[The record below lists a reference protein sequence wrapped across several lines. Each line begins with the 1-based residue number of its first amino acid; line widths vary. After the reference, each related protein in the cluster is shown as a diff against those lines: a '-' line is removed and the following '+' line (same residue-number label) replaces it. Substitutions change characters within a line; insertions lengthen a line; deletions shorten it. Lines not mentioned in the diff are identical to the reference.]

1 MQLGLY
7 KPPPLWI
14 SNYDVISWLQ
24 YKLIHY
30 SVILINPHNTMH
42 YPSTIALYSI
52 CSIAILAMF
61 YPSLRHFGW
70 TYYCRLIW
78 IPAAHTLLK
87 FHFLTSPSFRHF
99 KLLILAG
106 PITPIT
112 VHRPELFGVVQVPTV
127 QQTAGVGRPALRQ
140 RLPRPLPPQWENRG
154 GLEFFST
161 LPV

>member
-112 VHRPELFGVVQVPTV
+112 VHRPPSRIVWSGPSSHSPANCRSGQACTTTAPSPTAPS
-127 QQTAGVGRPALRQ
+127 TVGKQ
-140 RLPRPLPPQWENRG
+140 G
-154 GLEFFST
+154 GG
-161 LPV
+161 